1 MDDFPIEID
10 NNILSITIDSYLLL
24 SISLID
30 NR

>member
-10 NNILSITIDSYLLL
+10 DDFLSITIDSYLLL
-24 SISLID
+24 SILLID